1 MTNQPITTE
10 LINNTFNALLVVYK
24 EMCGYDDDMCPEIF
38 VNELDGEFTIWIE
51 IITEIQTCSK
61 VNPVEQGEDK
71 VIIKEIY
78 RAKFNK
84 HDATKDLILSINEGV
99 NSLYDYSFEMTKY

>member
-1 MTNQPITTE
+1 MTSQIITTE
-10 LINNTFNALLVVYK
+10 LIHNTFNALLVVYK
-24 EMCGYDDDMCPEIF
+24 EMCGYDDNMDPQIS

-51 IITEIQTCSK
+51 IVTEIQTCSK
-61 VNPVEQGEDK
+61 VNPVEQGDDK

-78 RAKFNK
+78 RQKFNK

-99 NSLYDYSFEMTKY
+99 NSLYDYGFEMTKY